1 MVSIGPRISIQ
12 GETEYRASLMR
23 IISATKEL
31 DSEMDLMVAKFSKS
45 DSALEKNR
53 QMHDKLTEQI
63 KQHEAQLEKMRGG
76 LDLANQKHQKNQE
89 ALAKATAEYEKA
101 KKEYGEGSKELEA
114 YEKAVEKARTAV
126 ERSGKNIEDWKT
138 RINEAEIE
146 VEDLKRKLENLP
158 SSLEIVGKGM
168 EEFGEGFSSFGESLT
183 KYVTTPLVALG
194 TASIKA
200 SSDFT
205 DGMAKIYT
213 IAQEGQKPMAEMRA
227 ELEQL
232 SASTGFAISDLTEA
246 SYQAVSASVK
256 TEDAVGFVSDAAK
269 LARAGFT
276 STTQA
281 VDLLTTAIN
290 AYGYEAKD
298 ATYISDV
305 LLKTQNDGKTII
317 NELAGVMGTVI
328 PTAAASN
335 VSLENLAAA
344 YVVTTKQGVNT
355 ARATT
360 FLNSMFTELE
370 RGTSTVSKTLK
381 EKTGKSFA
389 QLMGE
394 GKSLGD
400 VLGILYKSV
409 KNDDEAFAQLW
420 GNVRAGRG
428 GLALVNMGVDYFNEA
443 LQRVNNSAGQTQ
455 YALDVLET
463 PSLKAKR
470 AINQLSISAG
480 QLGDALIED
489 LYPMFIKGVDKI
501 NEWTQSI
508 IGTDDAT
515 MKAVGTFLVATAAIG
530 PLIVGAGKIISLLGK
545 AVTWISKVAAG
556 TASLSSVIGVSVVAL
571 WEMGA
576 AAAAMQQ
583 KRLDL
588 IDAEYGMTDAMKD
601 SKKAV
606 DNLKKSHEDFEKTM
620 ADAETANRN
629 QILTVE
635 ELVRQYN
642 ALVGENGKVS
652 KENQNLADVILNQ
665 LAEAMG
671 VEIDDVK
678 KLIEKNG
685 KFGESIEKNIEQI
698 KKRAEMEVYE
708 ERYKEA
714 IKRKTEAQE
723 EYTKAE
729 ALLAEQHKKTAK
741 AQEEYDKALKEYN
754 DHLSDGT
761 AKTGGYEDA
770 LEKATE
776 ALATAKAAE
785 SEMTGAVS
793 DTREEIRKAE
803 SDMALYGKKMG
814 QGVADAEKGIK
825 NNTDKV
831 VKAAKT
837 LSGKVVAAMEI
848 NGENIG
854 YYADK
859 GFADGMDKYSEMVRK
874 AAKRVAAKAVRG
886 MKDTL
891 SIESPSKV
899 MEELGE
905 YTGEGFVIGIEN
917 WIGKTEDAA
926 ERLAESAMST
936 GNAMNRYHPYGNSY
950 SNKTVTAPISVSVN
964 VTGNVGND
972 YGKLADTVADRIA
985 KAIQRKEE
993 VFA

>member
-45 DSALEKNR
+45 DSALERNR

-76 LDLANQKHQKNQE
+76 LDLANQKHEKNKE

-101 KKEYGEGSKELEA
+101 KKEYGEGSKELGA

-146 VEDLKRKLENLP
+146 VENLKRKLEDLP
-158 SSLEIVGKGM
+158 SSLQVIGKSM
-168 EEFGEGFSSFGESLT
+168 DEFGSEFSKFGESVT

-232 SASTGFAISDLTEA
+232 SANTGFALSDLTEA

-276 STTQA
+276 DTTTA

-290 AYGYEAKD
+290 AYGYEAQD
-298 ATYISDV
+298 AAKISDI
-305 LLKTQNDGKTII
+305 LLKTQNDGKTIVA
-317 NELAGVMGTVI
+317 ELAGVMGTVI
-328 PTAAASN
+328 PTAAAYN

-370 RGTSTVSKTLK
+370 RSNSTVAKTLK
-381 EKTGKSFA
+381 SKTGKSFA
-389 QLMGE
+389 ELMGE

-400 VLGILYKSV
+400 VLGILYDSV
-409 KNDDEAFAQLW
+409 NKDDEAFAQLW

-428 GLALVNMGVDYFNEA
+428 GLALVNMGVDNFNTA
-443 LQRVNNSAGQTQ
+443 LERVTNSSGQTA
-455 YALDVLET
+455 YALEVLET

-470 AINQLSISAG
+470 AVNELSISAG

-489 LYPMFIKGVDKI
+489 LYPMFIGGVEKI
-501 NEWTQSI
+501 NEWTQNI
-508 IGTDDAT
+508 IGTDEAT
-515 MKAVGTFLVATAAIG
+515 MKAVGTFLIATAAIG
-530 PLIVGAGKIISLLGK
+530 PLIIGAGKIVSLLGE
-545 AVTWISKVAAG
+545 AVVWIGKVATG
-556 TASLSSVIGVSVVAL
+556 TASLSSVIGVGVVAL
-571 WEMGA
+571 WELGA

-583 KRLDL
+583 KRMDQ

-606 DNLKKSHEDFEKTM
+606 ENLKKSHEEFEKTM
-620 ADAETANRN
+620 TDTEKANRD

-635 ELVRQYN
+635 ELIRQYN
-642 ALVGENGKVS
+642 GLVGENGKVS
-652 KENQNLADVILNQ
+652 KENKNLADVILNQ
-665 LAEAMG
+665 LADAMG
-671 VEIDDVK
+671 VELDDVK

-714 IKRKTEAQE
+714 IRRKTEAQE
-723 EYTKAE
+723 EYTRAE
-729 ALLAEQHKKTAK
+729 ALLAEQHKKTEK
-741 AQEEYDKALKEYN
+741 AQAEYDKALKEYN
-754 DHLSDGT
+754 DHLADGT

-770 LEKATE
+770 LENATE

-785 SEMTGAVS
+785 SEMTDAVS
-793 DTREEIRKAE
+793 DTRDEIRKAE
-803 SDMALYGKKMG
+803 DDIALYGKKMG
-814 QGVADAEKGIK
+814 EGVADAEKGVK

-831 VKAAKT
+831 VKAAVGLQKAVT
-837 LSGKVVAAMEI
+837 KAMLLDGDYIGK
-848 NGENIG
+848 
-854 YYADK
+854 YADE
-859 GFADGMDKYSEMVRK
+859 GFANGMDKYSDMVKR
-874 AAKRVAAKAVRG
+874 AAKRVASKAVRG

-917 WIGKTEDAA
+917 WLGKTEDAA
-926 ERLAESAMST
+926 DRLAESAMVT

-950 SNKTVTAPISVSVN
+950 SNKTVTAPISVAVN

-972 YGKLADTVADRIA
+972 YGKLADVVAERIA
-985 KAIQRKEE
+985 KAIQQKEE